1 MGDRAIRCEYCNK
14 KGSNLKICGRCKHV
28 QYCTKLCQ
36 TSDWKNHKQKC
47 QAIVI
52 KERRRQ
58 ENEAKLARERTES
71 GLCGIFS
78 LLNNLRK
85 IEEHHEANGNS
96 GENRSVGIILHKMR
110 KEYNGESSGYDSTGY
125 NDDEEDEVQNETEDK
140 SDSESSGND
149 SKTEEEADLHLQRSS
164 DEPVEKS
171 KRHICA
177 LCSSKGSSKKC
188 SRCMKVYYC
197 SRECQRQDW
206 QTHKTNCKKIS
217 GEENE
222 EKDEDQN
229 TTESLQ
235 QDIIPSSS
243 KSVAAPPP
251 TVPQELSQISATCRK
266 GSLRKATKMATR
278 LFPSHKL
285 VTNIIY
291 VPSQPVFNFFPFAP
305 TPPKEKTVFVAYMY
319 EYHEDVI
326 RHGVH
331 LRDDCDNK
339 SKVEFHLD
347 NDDPSP
353 FFSYSQVKPGGYIC
367 ILNAAKHLFRDGSVG
382 FRIDHPDQV
391 KILDLQTNTK
401 QQK

>member
-1 MGDRAIRCEYCNK
+1 
-14 KGSNLKICGRCKHV
+14 
-28 QYCTKLCQ
+28 LCQ

-125 NDDEEDEVQNETEDK
+125 NDDEEDEAQNETEDK

-149 SKTEEEADLHLQRSS
+149 SKTEEEADLHT
-164 DEPVEKS
+164 EVVVEKS

-206 QTHKTNCKKIS
+206 QTHKTNCKKV
-217 GEENE
+217 
-222 EKDEDQN
+222 K
-229 TTESLQ
+229 
-235 QDIIPSSS
+235 
-243 KSVAAPPP
+243 
-251 TVPQELSQISATCRK
+251 
-266 GSLRKATKMATR
+266 
-278 LFPSHKL
+278 
-285 VTNIIY
+285 Y
-291 VPSQPVFNFFPFAP
+291 
-305 TPPKEKTVFVAYMY
+305 
-319 EYHEDVI
+319 I
-326 RHGVH
+326 R
-331 LRDDCDNK
+331 
-339 SKVEFHLD
+339 
-347 NDDPSP
+347 
-353 FFSYSQVKPGGYIC
+353 Y
-367 ILNAAKHLFRDGSVG
+367 
-382 FRIDHPDQV
+382 
-391 KILDLQTNTK
+391 
-401 QQK
+401 